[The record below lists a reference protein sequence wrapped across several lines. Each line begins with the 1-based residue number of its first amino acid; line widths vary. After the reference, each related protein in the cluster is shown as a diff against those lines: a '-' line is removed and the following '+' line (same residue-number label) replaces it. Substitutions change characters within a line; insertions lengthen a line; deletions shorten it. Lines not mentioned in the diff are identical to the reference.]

1 MKTPVAALLT
11 TCLLAGCVSAPTR
24 TLSST
29 RAAPLP
35 ARTVAADI
43 EAFIAQP
50 RFAHADFGISVV
62 SLDSGKTLYAHDA
75 DKLFVPAS
83 NAKLYTAALALSTL
97 GDASFGTTLYAT
109 TTAGPDGTLDGD
121 LILYGGG
128 DPSLGDAQVS
138 PEWADQL
145 AVALASQGVR
155 RVHGDLVADATYFRG
170 PPFGSGWEAGDLQA
184 GYAAPAAALSVQEN
198 VARVQVTRADGHCCA
213 VAIEPQEAG
222 LQVVNLTRDGDD
234 DRDTLNLYRPPS
246 SGVVYASGSLPAAV
260 QARTFVVSVNDPALF
275 AGNLL
280 RDALI
285 RQGIALDG
293 QVRTLYWPQATW
305 EMVHQ
310 AGMRAVGEIPAPPLP
325 ELIRHMLKES
335 DNLYAQVLLQ
345 EAGARAAYAGS
356 CADRAQPPTTSEDWG
371 LCALRALLAHVGIP
385 EGSAMFE
392 EGSGLSRK
400 DLVTPTA
407 TTTLLAWAA
416 KQPFA
421 SAFEE
426 ALPIA
431 GVDGTLQY
439 RLVGTPAA
447 NNLRAKTGTLTHV
460 YALSGYVTD
469 AAGEHLAFSLMLD
482 HYQRPTDA
490 LGRNIPPSPTADLD
504 AVAAMLTEM

>member
-24 TLSST
+24 TLSSA

-260 QARTFVVSVNDPALF
+260 QARTFVVSVNDPALLTNVRRTVEISESGRAPKNDPALF

-345 EAGARAAYAGS
+345 EAGARAVRRQLCRSRAT
-356 CADRAQPPTTSEDWG
+356 ADHERRLG
-371 LCALRALLAHVGIP
+371 ALRAAGAAGARRH
-385 EGSAMFE
+385 
-392 EGSGLSRK
+392 SRRQR
-400 DLVTPTA
+400 DVRGRLGPFTQGPGDA
-407 TTTLLAWAA
+407 DGDDEAA
-416 KQPFA
+416 R
-421 SAFEE
+421 
-426 ALPIA
+426 
-431 GVDGTLQY
+431 VDGET
-439 RLVGTPAA
+439 
-447 NNLRAKTGTLTHV
+447 
-460 YALSGYVTD
+460 
-469 AAGEHLAFSLMLD
+469 AFR
-482 HYQRPTDA
+482 QRF
-490 LGRNIPPSPTADLD
+490 
-504 AVAAMLTEM
+504 